1 MSNLNQ
7 GLKIPADL
15 KIPGHRLLREL
26 GRGGMASVYLALQES
41 MDREVALKVM
51 SPALGASDA
60 SFSERFIREAKIV
73 AKLSHPHIIAVY
85 DVGIA
90 GPYHYFS
97 MEYHTGGDL
106 KARIHEGMMPKMAL
120 SITRQIA
127 SALAFAHS
135 KGYVHRDVKPENVM
149 FRHDGTALL
158 TDFGIAKADDKA
170 NRMTATGAVIGTPH
184 YMSPEQA
191 QVFELDHRAD
201 IYSLGV
207 MFYEMLMGAVPYTGS
222 SALSIGIKHLK
233 EPVPQFPPPLHVY
246 QPLLEK
252 LLAKNADERFQ
263 NGDEVIAA
271 IDAMSSGTH
280 AQTGISSSQTV
291 IAGQGMASQATVM
304 STQVSGQQAK
314 TQVSGQQAKTQI
326 TSIPVQS
333 GGRRG
338 LIIAAAVLVP
348 AIVAGGYFFLRT
360 TGTPV
365 PAPTPTAAIPA
376 APADDGKANRLAV
389 LLTEADMAALSGR
402 YLEPYDQSA
411 VHKYRQALD
420 IDSKNA
426 RALSGLREITKRYLE
441 QTEQAIDKK
450 DYSQAESKLKLAE
463 QVEPENP
470 AISPIRKAMHEARAK
485 AGAIVTTNKE
495 PERKPVTKTV
505 SPPKTVASIA
515 PAPAPAPK
523 PADPALEREQRLSN
537 YISRINEM
545 LAPGGL
551 TSTRAGLAGELY
563 AEAAKLSPSDA
574 RVKHAATQ
582 VADAY
587 LKLATVRADNKDYSD
602 ADGLVR
608 KGLELVPGHRLLTS
622 LQKEIADRQ
631 KPKRQ
636 TFGGF

>member
-7 GLKIPADL
+7 DLKIPADL
-15 KIPGHRLLREL
+15 KIPGHRILREL

-106 KARIHEGMMPKMAL
+106 KARIHDGMMPKMAL
-120 SITRQIA
+120 SITRQVA

-191 QVFELDHRAD
+191 QGFELDHRAD

-207 MFYEMLMGAVPYTGS
+207 MFYEMLMGMVPYAGT

-263 NGDEVIAA
+263 SGEEVIAA
-271 IDAMSSGTH
+271 IDAMSSGTFS
-280 AQTGISSSQTV
+280 QTGLSGAQTV
-291 IAGQGMASQATVM
+291 IRGQGTALQATVM

-314 TQVSGQQAKTQI
+314 TQASGQHAKTQI
-326 TSIPVQS
+326 TGAPAQAAS
-333 GGRRG
+333 RRG
-338 LIIAAAVLVP
+338 LTMVAAVLVP
-348 AIVAGGYFFLRT
+348 TIVVGGYFFLRT
-360 TGTPV
+360 SVTPV
-365 PAPTPTAAIPA
+365 Q
-376 APADDGKANRLAV
+376 APATSIPTSTVDDGKANKLAL
-389 LLTEADMAALSGR
+389 LLTEADMAALAGR
-402 YLEPYDQSA
+402 YLDPYDQSA
-411 VHKYRQALD
+411 VHKYRQVLD
-420 IDSKNA
+420 IEPKNA

-441 QTEQAIDKK
+441 KTEQAIDKK
-450 DYSQAESKLKLAE
+450 DYSQAESMLKLAE

-485 AGAIVTTNKE
+485 AGAIITTKKE
-495 PERKPVTKTV
+495 PERKPETKTI

-515 PAPAPAPK
+515 PAPAPTPK
-523 PADPALEREQRLSN
+523 PADPALEREQRLSSF
-537 YISRINEM
+537 ISRINEM
-545 LAPGGL
+545 IAPAGL

-563 AEAAKLSPSDA
+563 AEAAKLSPNDA
-574 RVKHAATQ
+574 RVKNAATQ
-582 VADAY
+582 IADAY
-587 LKLATVRADNKDYSD
+587 LKLATARADSKDYSD

-608 KGLELVPGHRLLTS
+608 KGLEFAPGHRLLTA
-622 LQKEIADRQ
+622 LQKDITDRQ